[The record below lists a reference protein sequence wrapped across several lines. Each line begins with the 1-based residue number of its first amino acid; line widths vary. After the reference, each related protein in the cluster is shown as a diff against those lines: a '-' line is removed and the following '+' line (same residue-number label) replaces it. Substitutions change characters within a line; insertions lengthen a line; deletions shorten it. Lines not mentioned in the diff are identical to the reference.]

1 MKFGHKMI
9 RLLVLVVGLLPCFL
23 WFVLGRPGA
32 GELVVL
38 GVAGPNIGQEGSA
51 EDITAFLEEN
61 GYRAMR
67 VRPVDMFP
75 MGGHCE
81 CVVKLERVGK

>member
-1 MKFGHKMI
+1 MEMPDI
-9 RLLVLVVGLLPCFL
+9 QALYED
-23 WFVLGRPGA
+23 WDENA